1 MAENIKDKLNK
12 LVFDFKLS
20 NYRDLNESQTRI
32 SYIDRFWELLGWNV
46 RNPLEVQVERTDK
59 SYMGRRPDY
68 RFIKGNKTLFFVE
81 AKKPAEDLTNPRHIY
96 QTKLYC
102 WNGKVPIAILTDFE
116 EFRPFRALGKPL
128 IGDAKKG
135 LIKEL
140 DMLCEEY
147 PDRVDD
153 LLATFGREAVFAGS
167 LDELVKPT
175 QLELRDTVDKH
186 FLNSLSEWRIK
197 LASLIAKKNHFDNEF
212 ELAEATQRILDRL
225 VFLRILQDRDIENT
239 DFIKSIL
246 EHRVG
251 NSYAAFLMIC
261 KELAPKYNGL
271 IFNPHPLSENLTIEA
286 SLFKNIVKELN
297 VEDSPYRF
305 DEIPVEVL
313 GTIYERFLG
322 DEISFDKGR
331 QVVID
336 QKPEVRKAGG
346 VYYTPQYIVEYI
358 VANTVGKLLEQ
369 ARTPD
374 DVSRLKIL
382 DPACG
387 SGSFL
392 LGAFDA
398 LIKWHEDYY
407 NAHITEIHEK
417 KGRNTHLLAFMDEE
431 TGKLRLTARKK
442 GRILQNNIY
451 GVDID
456 KQATEVA
463 QMSLYLKVLEGIAKE
478 PLAVL
483 GFQDALLPKM
493 DDNIKCGNS
502 LIGSDFISDDFFG
515 MSERERHKI
524 NPFDWEV
531 AFPFLKMTGGFDA
544 VIGNPPYIRIQTI
557 QEFNPKTVE
566 ALKNKYLS
574 AQNGNY
580 DIYVCF
586 VEQGVKLLSEKG
598 LLGFILPHK
607 FFNANYGQG
616 LRTILSKNNN
626 ISEIIHFGDIQIFDG
641 ATTYTCLLFLNRF
654 NNDSF
659 SFTKVENLDNWRY
672 FKKSSSNAID
682 SSILKMNE
690 WNFQLLNDRDLMLKL
705 NSYET
710 KLSDFTENISQ
721 GFKTGS
727 DEIFIHNFE
736 EEFLEEQYYVKVL
749 KGKDIQRYSI
759 DFLNRFAIFP
769 YINGVPITETDLS
782 KDSPKIYNYLLRN
795 KDRLMQRDRGKLKGP
810 AWFCF
815 SRTQFIRLVDL
826 KKIITRDLANT
837 PSFTL
842 DDGVGYG
849 LMGGYGI
856 TLLPTV
862 KESIYYILGLLNSS
876 VSGYFISK
884 SSSYYRGGFY
894 SYEKR
899 FIKDIPIKK
908 INFENNHE
916 KAQHDKIVELVER
929 MLRLHKELQTATEFD
944 RKHIEQY
951 ISRTDKEI
959 DALVYQLY
967 ALTPEEIKIV
977 EGGE

>member
-128 IGDAKKG
+128 ITDAKKG

-212 ELAEATQRILDRL
+212 ALAEATQRILDRL

-531 AFPFLKMTGGFDA
+531 AFPFLKVTGGFDA
-544 VIGNPPYIRIQTI
+544 VIGNPPYIDYRLLGEKQ
-557 QEFNPKTVE
+557 
-566 ALKNKYLS
+566 NKYFTYTYIS
-574 AQNGNY
+574 TKVKEKWN
-580 DIYVCF
+580 IYIIFIELGIRILKQTGYFGYIVPNAF
-586 VEQGVKLLSEKG
+586 LVSDFGIELRKLL
-598 LLGFILPHK
+598 LQ
-607 FFNANYGQG
+607 N
-616 LRTILSKNNN
+616 T
-626 ISEIIHFGDIQIFDG
+626 
-641 ATTYTCLLFLNRF
+641 
-654 NNDSF
+654 
-659 SFTKVENLDNWRY
+659 
-672 FKKSSSNAID
+672 
-682 SSILKMNE
+682 SILKLIDVSKLKVFGDVATYPVLLFYQNLKSESNIVKILYPRIVDELYFENFIEIKQSELQNSNHKYILSTNFTNSNLIIVNKLELNSKKLKDVCSNFVWGTSISGFKSYKIKNE
-690 WNFQLLNDRDLMLKL
+690 SYIELPSEMQQQYSKVIQTADIKRYNIKWQEEFISNNIYSENLKL
-705 NSYET
+705 T
-710 KLSDFTENISQ
+710 F
-721 GFKTGS
+721 
-727 DEIFIHNFE
+727 
-736 EEFLEEQYYVKVL
+736 
-749 KGKDIQRYSI
+749 
-759 DFLNRFAIFP
+759 
-769 YINGVPITETDLS
+769 S
-782 KDSPKIYNYLLRN
+782 K
-795 KDRLMQRDRGKLKGP
+795 
-810 AWFCF
+810 
-815 SRTQFIRLVDL
+815 
-826 KKIITRDLANT
+826 KKIVIARLTKRIQA
-837 PSFTL
+837 TL
-842 DDGVGYG
+842 DDDRFYVGKSSIITSFNVNEKYLLG
-849 LMGGYGI
+849 ILNSKLMYYYFFTKFENTHMSGGYI
-856 TLLPTV
+856 
-862 KESIYYILGLLNSS
+862 
-876 VSGYFISK
+876 
-884 SSSYYRGGFY
+884 
-894 SYEKR
+894 R
-899 FIKDIPIKK
+899 FDIPYLKELPIKSDP
-908 INFENNHE
+908 NP
-916 KAQHDKIVELVER
+916 QTHDKIIELVER
-929 MLRLHKELQTATEFD
+929 MLRLHKELQKATEFD

-967 ALTPEEIKIV
+967 ALTPEEIRIV

>member
-46 RNPLEVQVERTDK
+46 RNPLEVQVERTEK

-128 IGDAKKG
+128 ITDAKKG

-140 DMLCEEY
+140 DMVCDEY

-167 LDELVKPT
+167 LDDLVKPT

-251 NSYAAFLMIC
+251 NSYAAFLLIC

-398 LIKWHEDYY
+398 LIKWHENYY
-407 NAHITEIHEK
+407 SAHPTEIYEK
-417 KGRNTHLLAFMDEE
+417 KGRNTHLLAYLDETE
-431 TGKLRLTARKK
+431 TLRLTARKK

-531 AFPFLKMTGGFDA
+531 AFPFLKVTGGFDA
-544 VIGNPPYIRIQTI
+544 VIGNPPWGSKEVLDSKLLPYLNKRFNRKIHNLNIFALFIDLSLKILIKNRGILGFLIPKNFSKTSAYIEYRTDILTKFVLSQI
-557 QEFNPKTVE
+557 VDFGKFPEVAQESIGIFVNKEHNPDYKINRYILSTSGNLQQIE
-566 ALKNKYLS
+566 ALFLKNIIKDNFKVITLS
-574 AQNGNY
+574 HL
-580 DIYVCF
+580 
-586 VEQGVKLLSEKG
+586 QGFSSVMEKIEAG
-598 LLGFILPHK
+598 TFML
-607 FFNANYGQG
+607 
-616 LRTILSKNNN
+616 
-626 ISEIIHFGDIQIFDG
+626 
-641 ATTYTCLLFLNRF
+641 
-654 NNDSF
+654 NDSF
-659 SFTKVENLDNWRY
+659 NVMRGLEHGRNGDLIKCPYCNKY
-672 FKKSSSNAID
+672 FERPGKGNKTLTEINCKHCKSVVQID
-682 SSILKMNE
+682 SEK
-690 WNFQLLNDRDLMLKL
+690 F
-705 NSYET
+705 
-710 KLSDFTENISQ
+710 
-721 GFKTGS
+721 
-727 DEIFIHNFE
+727 
-736 EEFLEEQYYVKVL
+736 
-749 KGKDIQRYSI
+749 
-759 DFLNRFAIFP
+759 
-769 YINGVPITETDLS
+769 
-782 KDSPKIYNYLLRN
+782 NY
-795 KDRLMQRDRGKLKGP
+795 K
-810 AWFCF
+810 
-815 SRTQFIRLVDL
+815 
-826 KKIITRDLANT
+826 
-837 PSFTL
+837 
-842 DDGVGYG
+842 
-849 LMGGYGI
+849 
-856 TLLPTV
+856 
-862 KESIYYILGLLNSS
+862 
-876 VSGYFISK
+876 FISK
-884 SSSYYRGGFY
+884 SKISEKHIPLLIGNSISRYQLKEIPYYIELGIDGIDYKEITNIKEKLLFIRISKDLRGYFDNNNLLCLNAINIVYKSSDSKYDLKYILGILNSKLY
-894 SYEKR
+894 KS
-899 FIKDIPIKK
+899 FIDYQFTSGASLTIRLSNEIMRSLPIKS
-908 INFENNHE
+908 IEFDSQNE
-916 KAQHDKIVELVER
+916 KAQHDKLVELVER
-929 MLRLHKELQTATEFD
+929 MLRLHKELQAATEFD

-967 ALTPEEIKIV
+967 ALTPEEIRIV